1 MKEYWIRCPLCG
13 YPKMIKA
20 RDDTVLKN
28 FPGYCKS
35 CKRES
40 IITILEI
47 DRIKQ
52 SQIITEP

>member
-28 FPGYCKS
+28 FPGYCKK

-40 IITILEI
+40 IITITEI
-47 DRIKQ
+47 K
-52 SQIITEP
+52 TEPKSRIAI

>member
-28 FPGYCKS
+28 FPGYCKK

-40 IITILEI
+40 IITFESSVKFSVKL
-47 DRIKQ
+47 
-52 SQIITEP
+52 